1 MINRNLSLT
10 VLAAFSLIKVSEV
23 NALVMELPTGN
34 AVLGRPIEISLRAVL
49 APGEDPST
57 LCIEAD
63 VFQAD
68 VLVPPNKLRV
78 QLLNT
83 TGTFQA
89 KIRISSTVVVDEP
102 VLNVVVRSG
111 CSQKSIRK
119 FIVFADPPSFT
130 SVQGEGME
138 MGLTVPKNQFLKGQ
152 GFQDSKGDG
161 FAGST
166 SSSSGSELNIRP
178 VLGTT
183 EKISTRSTKSSAIG
197 IEKLPTLIK
206 GSSSQML
213 LGTSTAKLRLESLR
227 NASDLIPYLRLSPQL
242 TALPLENTPQRAV
255 AAATWQVLSSTPE
268 ELQEKL
274 QKLKEIQGEI
284 FLLKNVLTQGQRE
297 KELNVERLNLSQ
309 YKNFLVYILV
319 ALLVLALLALSRFF
333 FFNRNV
339 SSIWW
344 KSNSQNNESLGA
356 TVLAVN
362 DDVTPE
368 LAQNHQNYMTTST
381 VNPVSGLFGRKK
393 EEGIFERS
401 DIRPREAQFNST
413 AYQANTRDVTVE
425 ELFDIQQQADF
436 FISLEQYDQA
446 VEVLESHISENN
458 QTSPLIYLDLLSL
471 YHTKKMD
478 VEYRELAGKFTRLFN
493 SVVPPFEAFNEKT
506 QGLEAYSPLLNHIE
520 SLWHKDGVISVIENA
535 VFRNDS
541 YTSEALDW
549 EAYRELL
556 LLHSLAKDFAEN
568 KKINPNKSL
577 STSKKD
583 TNINTFVSNP
593 FVGLPF
599 DTKFSSIV
607 PLTTKQ
613 DIPISDSL
621 GIENRNGSLKKPIG
635 ANIGLDIDLSPY
647 TQPLS
652 IATVS
657 QNQHVDVK
665 AKNSPEDLMYKDSRI
680 IEFDAEAFKQ
690 KPE

>member
-63 VFQAD
+63 VSQAD

-166 SSSSGSELNIRP
+166 SSSSGSELKIRP

-213 LGTSTAKLRLESLR
+213 LGTSTAKLRLESLG

-242 TALPLENTPQRAV
+242 TAMP
-255 AAATWQVLSSTPE
+255 
-268 ELQEKL
+268 
-274 QKLKEIQGEI
+274 
-284 FLLKNVLTQGQRE
+284 
-297 KELNVERLNLSQ
+297 
-309 YKNFLVYILV
+309 
-319 ALLVLALLALSRFF
+319 
-333 FFNRNV
+333 
-339 SSIWW
+339 
-344 KSNSQNNESLGA
+344 
-356 TVLAVN
+356 
-362 DDVTPE
+362 
-368 LAQNHQNYMTTST
+368 
-381 VNPVSGLFGRKK
+381 
-393 EEGIFERS
+393 
-401 DIRPREAQFNST
+401 
-413 AYQANTRDVTVE
+413 
-425 ELFDIQQQADF
+425 
-436 FISLEQYDQA
+436 
-446 VEVLESHISENN
+446 
-458 QTSPLIYLDLLSL
+458 
-471 YHTKKMD
+471 
-478 VEYRELAGKFTRLFN
+478 
-493 SVVPPFEAFNEKT
+493 
-506 QGLEAYSPLLNHIE
+506 
-520 SLWHKDGVISVIENA
+520 
-535 VFRNDS
+535 
-541 YTSEALDW
+541 
-549 EAYRELL
+549 
-556 LLHSLAKDFAEN
+556 
-568 KKINPNKSL
+568 
-577 STSKKD
+577 
-583 TNINTFVSNP
+583 
-593 FVGLPF
+593 
-599 DTKFSSIV
+599 
-607 PLTTKQ
+607 
-613 DIPISDSL
+613 
-621 GIENRNGSLKKPIG
+621 
-635 ANIGLDIDLSPY
+635 
-647 TQPLS
+647 
-652 IATVS
+652 
-657 QNQHVDVK
+657 
-665 AKNSPEDLMYKDSRI
+665 
-680 IEFDAEAFKQ
+680 
-690 KPE
+690 